1 MLTIGQ
7 IIGYVTQL
15 TIDWGLMPFI
25 QAGLL
30 VTVVVG
36 TFVAVR
42 RLMQGA

>member
-1 MLTIGQ
+1 MMSVGQ

-15 TIDWGLMPFI
+15 TTDWGLMPFI
-25 QAGLL
+25 QAGML

-42 RLMQGA
+42 RLMQGS

>member
-1 MLTIGQ
+1 MTVGQ
-7 IIGYVTQL
+7 ILGYVTQMAN
-15 TIDWGLMPFI
+15 DWGLMPYI

-36 TFVAVR
+36 TFVALR